1 MLNQKY
7 FNKLRRLEMSKIY
20 QIGVFKCCKCEESFE
35 KEQMSNHSY
44 CKRCYRDYMRIYM
57 RKRREQNK

>member
-1 MLNQKY
+1 
-7 FNKLRRLEMSKIY
+7 MSKIY
-20 QIGVFKCCKCEESFE
+20 QIGVFKCCKCEEIFE

-44 CKRCYRDYMRIYM
+44 CKKCYRDYMRIYM